1 MKRTLKNRA
10 EGPTS
15 VTFYARKSQRIR
27 SSSHASAFSLYLTK
41 KERVKSISILEWKK
55 KNLEI
60 QRDSVREIV
69 KKIELNRKEGV

>member
-1 MKRTLKNRA
+1 MERTLKNRA
-10 EGPTS
+10 EGPAS

-27 SSSHASAFSLYLTK
+27 SSSHAFSLYLTK

-60 QRDSVREIV
+60 QRDSVRETV
-69 KKIELNRKEGV
+69 KKIEPNRKEGV